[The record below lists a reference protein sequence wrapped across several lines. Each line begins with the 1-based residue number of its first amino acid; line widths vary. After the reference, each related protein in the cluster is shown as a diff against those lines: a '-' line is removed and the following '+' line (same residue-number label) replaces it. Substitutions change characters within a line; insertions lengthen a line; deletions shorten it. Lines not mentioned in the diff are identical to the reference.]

1 MQPGVLL
8 LLMSYMGVPLLA
20 HKLEVNHEKAIVA
33 LNSLLLRS
41 TRTFP
46 ANPSVHIAL
55 RLSEKHNLHE
65 EQNYL
70 CRLKTDLRRI
80 LSRAEQGTRPFTGL
94 VALHLLALRASCQ
107 DLQEKRQALL
117 YLKKKLSAERNHT
130 IYHQVP
136 LTNYYQYSL
145 GVLALCV
152 NDIRIDHSVLSGLVP
167 HDHHHHHHHHSADTS
182 AMVVLALKCVQEST
196 VPGRDVWMYSTE
208 RRLKAQQAVNKLME
222 KIQRWWKSNGE
233 VGNIYST
240 PLVLQALL
248 ATGDT
253 ERWLK
258 GKINLLNKSKQG
270 AFQNPMALSQLL
282 PVLYRKTYLDIGQ
295 MDCRSKSD
303 ELRWVDLEPQ
313 EPETRSQSGFVYV
326 SVKGKNLVTT
336 YTTRV
341 PLLNQMSLL
350 DVLQAAKRND
360 TNFTFETE
368 QTLWG
373 PFLTSVNHVPG
384 QDDTNTYWRL
394 ISGAHT
400 PLIEGIQD
408 YFPKPGEHIL
418 LQLSSF

>member
-20 HKLEVNHEKAIVA
+20 HKLEWNHEKAIVS

-65 EQNYL
+65 ERSYL
-70 CRLKTDLRRI
+70 RRLKADLRRF
-80 LSRAEQGTRPFTGL
+80 LSRAEQGSRPFTGL

-107 DLQEKRQALL
+107 DLQEKREALL
-117 YLKKKLSAERNHT
+117 YLKNKLSAERNQT
-130 IYHQVP
+130 IHHQVP

-152 NDIRIDHSVLSGLVP
+152 NHIRIDHSVLSGLMP
-167 HDHHHHHHHHSADTS
+167 HDHHHHHHHSADTS
-182 AMVVLALKCVQEST
+182 AVVVLALKCVQEST
-196 VPGRDVWMYSTE
+196 APGSDRWMYSTE
-208 RRLKAQQAVNKLME
+208 RRLKVQQTINKLME
-222 KIQRWWKSNGE
+222 KIRRRWASNGE

-240 PLVLQALL
+240 PLALQALL

-258 GKINLLNKSKQG
+258 GKINLLNQSKQG

-295 MDCRSKSD
+295 MDCRSESD
-303 ELRWVDLEPQ
+303 DLRRVALEPP
-313 EPETRSQSGFVYV
+313 EPGTSSQSEFVYIN
-326 SVKGKNLVTT
+326 VKGKNLVTT
-336 YTTRV
+336 YTARV
-341 PLLNQMSLL
+341 PLLSQMSLL
-350 DVLQAAKRND
+350 QVLQSARRND
-360 TNFTFETE
+360 TNFNFETE

-384 QDDTNTYWRL
+384 QDDKRTYWRL
-394 ISGAHT
+394 ISGART
-400 PLIEGIQD
+400 PLIQGIQD
-408 YFPKPGEHIL
+408 YYPQPGEHIL
-418 LQLSSF
+418 LQLSNF